1 MARIASLDLGT
12 NTFRLLVAEVSPGE
26 KPRTI
31 KKEQIITR
39 LGGDFDRKTGRISQ
53 EALRR
58 AQAALVLFAGTLREY
73 PADSVIA
80 RATEIVR
87 KASNGNEFLD
97 MACRLLDA
105 KVKTLSPEDEAGL
118 ALKGILAYNP
128 TVDGNFITLDI
139 GGGSTE
145 IALVGSDGIK
155 GWVSMPLGVVD
166 LSERIF
172 ADKDPPSA
180 EARKRCERE
189 VREILEEARGKLSAA
204 EKVETVIGTG
214 GTATSLAVIDLGL
227 SEYNENA
234 VQNYCLSLEKIVEL
248 ERRLVSLTFKERA
261 GIFPLGGGRE
271 DVIIPGAIIT
281 RATLETFKVE
291 KMLVSDTGLLEGL
304 AMAGAEE
311 AERR

>member
-1 MARIASLDLGT
+1 MARIAALDLGT

-26 KPRTI
+26 KPRAI

-39 LGGDFDRKTGRISQ
+39 LGGDFDKKTGRISQ
-53 EALRR
+53 EALKR
-58 AQAALVLFAGTLREY
+58 AEAAFVLFAGTLREN

-97 MACRLLDA
+97 MAGRLLGA
-105 KVKTLSPEDEAGL
+105 KVKTLPPRDEAGL

-128 TVDGNFITLDI
+128 PVDGDFITLDI

-145 IALVGSDGIK
+145 IAFVGSGGLN
-155 GWVSMPLGVVD
+155 GWISMPLGVVD
-166 LSERIF
+166 LSERVF

-189 VREILEEARGKLSAA
+189 ARQILEEAREKLGAV
-204 EKVETVIGTG
+204 EKVKTVIGTG

-227 SEYNENA
+227 SEYDENA

-248 ERRLVSLTFKERA
+248 ERRLVSLTFEERA

-291 KMLVSDTGLLEGL
+291 KMLVSDAGLLEGL
-304 AMAGAEE
+304 AMAGAAEV
-311 AERR
+311 ERR